1 MLQRL
6 VSALEQQQLKMAA
19 AKGGLACPQ
28 CGESPAMP
36 PTKPEAILTCEAC
49 GHFGSASEWV
59 PANLSAPA
67 SRAGVPPAGTRI
79 QRETLGTT
87 VVWDIPPS
95 GKSGGLIAFGWVWTT
110 FIAFFTSLVLYS
122 FLFGTP
128 GKDNGPLGFLFL
140 IPFWAVGL
148 GMLHIGY
155 RMKNARHKVVIGDG
169 KVTLTR
175 EWRGKVKKKSLPLA
189 ELETIHQTVF
199 YSKNYT
205 PVYGIELK
213 GRRGKL
219 RFGSSLEETDKA
231 WLVAEFKA
239 AAWPAKA
246 TLTNPPPVE
255 PVSISQGTQPF
266 SVLIPRSDS
275 LLGFGLTMALI
286 GAAFICIG
294 IFVLDDMN
302 MKGSSSGLFERIFDG
317 IFTVLTGGFR
327 ALWCVMSS
335 VFFLIGVGMLA
346 RHFHQRET
354 EQRLEGTRENLILRK
369 MRKGLTLKEQTFA
382 RASFLD
388 IRATQNGN
396 VNNQPRMK
404 VELLADGRSTIISRW
419 MKPGDAEALVE
430 SVKAAMRGS

>member
-19 AKGGLACPQ
+19 AKGTLACPQ

-67 SRAGVPPAGTRI
+67 SRAGVPPGGTRI
-79 QRETLGTT
+79 QRETLGAT

-140 IPFWAVGL
+140 IPFWVVGL

-213 GRRGKL
+213 CRRGKL
-219 RFGSSLEETDKA
+219 RFGSSLKETDKA

-239 AAWPAKA
+239 AVWPEAGA
-246 TLTNPPPVE
+246 EAPAE
-255 PVSISQGTQPF
+255 GTTSPARPSSSPNFAIPLPNSRVALGIGIFF
-266 SVLIPRSDS
+266 SFAGIAS
-275 LLGFGLTMALI
+275 L
-286 GAAFICIG
+286 AAFIVLKDSFFKMLPAG
-294 IFVLDDMN
+294 ILYA
-302 MKGSSSGLFERIFDG
+302 GASLE
-317 IFTVLTGGFR
+317 L
-327 ALWCVMSS
+327 
-335 VFFLIGVGMLA
+335 LIGLA
-346 RHFHQRET
+346 ILIPYFRNRGIA
-354 EQRLEGTRENLILRK
+354 RSLDGTPSHLVLRK
-369 MRKGLTLKEQTFA
+369 FRKGLTLSEETFP
-382 RASFLD
+382 RDSFLD
-388 IRATQNGN
+388 VRTRQTGH
-396 VNNQPRMK
+396 VNNEPRFT
-404 VELLADGRSTIISRW
+404 VELLAGGRATVLARW
-419 MKPGDAEALVE
+419 LKPAEAETLVE
-430 SVKAAMRGS
+430 TVKRMIG